1 MIGCEDNNYA
11 KEDFSDSGFGDLNL
25 GKLPGKKPIGKS
37 KFRKITE
44 DIDGEKSD
52 SSSSFFDDYT
62 EEMEI
67 DQIYKDMALKSI
79 INSYEYEIELH

>member
-1 MIGCEDNNYA
+1 MIGCEENDYA
-11 KEDFSDSGFGDLNL
+11 KEEFSDSGFGDLNL
-25 GKLPGKKPIGKS
+25 GKLQGKKPIVKS

-67 DQIYKDMALKSI
+67 DQIDKDMALKSL
-79 INSYEYEIELH
+79 INS